1 MTQTS
6 MLHIRVD
13 PEMKNQAVQALD
25 SMGLTVSDAVRILL
39 KRIVTDQAFPL
50 ELKVPNA
57 KTQAAMD
64 EAREMMSA
72 DSLRY
77 SKPNALFDAL
87 EEKAQR

>member
-57 KTQAAMD
+57 ETQVAMD
-64 EAREMMSA
+64 EARDMMSA

-77 SKPNALFDAL
+77 STPSALFDVL

>member
-1 MTQTS
+1 MTLSS

-39 KRIVTDQAFPL
+39 KRIVTDQVFPL

-64 EAREMMSA
+64 EARDMMSA

-77 SKPNALFDAL
+77 SKQSALFDAL
-87 EEKAQR
+87 EEKAQ

>member
-1 MTQTS
+1 MMTQTS

-25 SMGLTVSDAVRILL
+25 SMGLTISDAVRILL

-50 ELKVPNA
+50 ELKVPTA

-64 EAREMMSA
+64 EARVMMSA
-72 DSLRY
+72 NSLRY
-77 SKPNALFDAL
+77 SKQSALFDAL
-87 EEKAQR
+87 EEKA